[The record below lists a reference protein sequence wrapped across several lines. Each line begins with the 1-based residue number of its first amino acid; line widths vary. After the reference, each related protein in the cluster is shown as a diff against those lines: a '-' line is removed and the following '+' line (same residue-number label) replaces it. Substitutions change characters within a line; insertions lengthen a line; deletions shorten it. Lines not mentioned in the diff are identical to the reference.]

1 VLSIQIHFL
10 KSPSAPLYKRGE
22 YFWMTHQL
30 CFATLCFLSRFFKG
44 GSISPSLIK
53 GRSGWIYKNAL
64 TLFFQG
70 PGSHIQRTPL
80 GVAQRA
86 SLRRE
91 PGPFILFFLK
101 IPPHPRLLPNGEK
114 EINPPQSPL
123 CLLKYITAPT
133 LLCYPLLLQS
143 VC

>member
-1 VLSIQIHFL
+1 LLKRRKYQIPPHPHL
-10 KSPSAPLYKRGE
+10 LPNGEKEINPPQSP
-22 YFWMTHQL
+22 
-30 CFATLCFLSRFFKG
+30 FFKG

-70 PGSHIQRTPL
+70 PGSHIQRIPL

-86 SLRRE
+86 SLRRQ

-114 EINPPQSPL
+114 EINPPQSPFFKGGSISPSL
-123 CLLKYITAPT
+123 IKGRM
-133 LLCYPLLLQS
+133 
-143 VC
+143 